1 MRRNSGFTLIELNCA
16 LAVATVGIFG
26 VIGMHLLAI
35 DKAHTIREEDV
46 VQRALS
52 NEIEYLRAQPFA
64 ALAEVK
70 RGPFLSRTPGIER
83 LVGAQAT
90 VTIADRSEGNAG
102 LKFVRARIVWRGENG
117 RSIMRELITLIANK
131 E

>member
-35 DKAHTIREEDV
+35 DKVHAIREEDI

-52 NEIEYLRAQPFA
+52 NEIEYLRAEPFA
-64 ALAEVK
+64 ALEDVT
-70 RGPFLSRTPGIER
+70 RRPFLSRTPGIER
-83 LVGAQAT
+83 LVGAKAT
-90 VTIADRSEGNAG
+90 VTITSRSGGNAG
-102 LKFVRARIVWRGENG
+102 LKLVRARMVWRGENG
-117 RSIMRELITLIANK
+117 RSIMRELVTLIANK